1 MPRVSMAGGRVAHP
15 DFGRIVKYFSSFI
28 AVKLATKDEK
38 YFSVVTATAARRIT
52 TCPASFR

>member
-1 MPRVSMAGGRVAHP
+1 MAGGRVAHP

-38 YFSVVTATAARRIT
+38 YFSVVTAAACT
-52 TCPASFR
+52 PHYYLPSQL

>member
-1 MPRVSMAGGRVAHP
+1 MAGGRVAHP